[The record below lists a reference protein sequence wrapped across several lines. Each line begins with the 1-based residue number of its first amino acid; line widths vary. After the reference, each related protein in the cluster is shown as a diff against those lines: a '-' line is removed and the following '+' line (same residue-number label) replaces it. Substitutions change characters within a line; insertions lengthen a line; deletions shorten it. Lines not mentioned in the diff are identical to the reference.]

1 MRQFYRELLRRDR
14 KTGHYF
20 CPAQNRNSN
29 QSAEEAQL
37 DAICEVL
44 ELAVCAATDRISVTT
59 FEEVLQEQELLK
71 FEAERLRE
79 MARDMKRPAVLGA
92 LALDESS
99 SVAEA
104 LQDLE
109 TLYRMAD
116 RIERFVTVMRRPN
129 DFLVVDKHRGDPTV
143 RGVQILIGA
152 GLERQFGKR
161 LDGTAATLTGAIP
174 CMIALAIPDRIDVTF
189 IEAATST
196 NLLGLRARK
205 GNRVSIARTA
215 AGHAYA
221 AALDPLSADHLLL
234 QIDQGAPKDA
244 ERLRSRLE
252 PNRLTL
258 KERGSLITCG
268 LFRAHLNGIAVP
280 FWSSLYGTYV
290 VLTMGVLAADYD
302 EPRMQNELAPIV
314 LHLSVEVQ
322 DVLDSSE
329 VKLKK

>member
-1 MRQFYRELLRRDR
+1 MGR
-14 KTGHYF
+14 
-20 CPAQNRNSN
+20 
-29 QSAEEAQL
+29 
-37 DAICEVL
+37 VL
-44 ELAVCAATDRISVTT
+44 EYLIRRPSSFTGLESKAGTIEVVSRTFDILRCFDSLAVRLGNGDLSARCNLPRSTVSRLTQSLTRMGLLVYLRDNQKYRIGPSAIAMCLSMTQNSD
-59 FEEVLQEQELLK
+59 LH
-71 FEAERLRE
+71 ERIRSILRN
-79 MARDMKRPAVLGA
+79 V
-92 LALDESS
+92 
-99 SVAEA
+99 
-104 LQDLE
+104 
-109 TLYRMAD
+109 AD
-116 RIERFVTVMRRPN
+116 R
-129 DFLVVDKHRGDPTV
+129 
-143 RGVQILIGA
+143 
-152 GLERQFGKR
+152 
-161 LDGTAATLTGAIP
+161 IP

-196 NLLGLRARK
+196 NLLCLRARK

>member
-1 MRQFYRELLRRDR
+1 MIFEDWTPEIVRPLLQKMHADRAFSGARRLVFERVLRDRSMRQFYRELLRRDR

-129 DFLVVDKHRGDPTV
+129 DLLVVDKHRGDPTV

-161 LDGTAATLTGAIP
+161 LDGTAATLTGA
-174 CMIALAIPDRIDVTF
+174 A
-189 IEAATST
+189 
-196 NLLGLRARK
+196 LRAKASPRASRSALTK
-205 GNRVSIARTA
+205 QKPSKTRT
-215 AGHAYA
+215 
-221 AALDPLSADHLLL
+221 
-234 QIDQGAPKDA
+234 
-244 ERLRSRLE
+244 
-252 PNRLTL
+252 
-258 KERGSLITCG
+258 
-268 LFRAHLNGIAVP
+268 
-280 FWSSLYGTYV
+280 SS
-290 VLTMGVLAADYD
+290 
-302 EPRMQNELAPIV
+302 
-314 LHLSVEVQ
+314 
-322 DVLDSSE
+322 
-329 VKLKK
+329 